1 MRVVG
6 SDKVIDKGLSDSIG
20 GPLREGS
27 SSSEDSSLR
36 FELDNGGPEEWGEH
50 AFGGAK
56 AADRMLP
63 GVNCG
68 EIYRGGADD
77 GPTGAAKTP
86 KTERYGTTKSVQTGY
101 RSL

>member
-63 GVNCG
+63 GVNRG
-68 EIYRGGADD
+68 ELVNPGGRSSKCEADVSNR
-77 GPTGAAKTP
+77 T
-86 KTERYGTTKSVQTGY
+86 VQ
-101 RSL
+101 LK

>member
-50 AFGGAK
+50 NVGGAK

-63 GVNCG
+63 GVNRG
-68 EIYRGGADD
+68 ELVNPVGGRSSKCEADVSNR
-77 GPTGAAKTP
+77 T
-86 KTERYGTTKSVQTGY
+86 VQ
-101 RSL
+101 LK